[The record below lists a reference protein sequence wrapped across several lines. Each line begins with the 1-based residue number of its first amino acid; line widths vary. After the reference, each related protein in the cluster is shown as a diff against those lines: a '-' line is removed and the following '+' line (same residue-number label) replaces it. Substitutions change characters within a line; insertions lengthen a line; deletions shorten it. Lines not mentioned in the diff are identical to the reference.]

1 VASVG
6 ITRTL
11 KDRSFS
17 TLGARLSRLR
27 ARDTTTSHV
36 LSNDE
41 KARFITDGFVPLAR
55 PILSEDQ
62 VREVRVLLDRLFL
75 QYERLPTSTGRDIGA
90 SPESTTRVPEIIWT
104 TRMSPA
110 LKRTAGYR
118 QIRQTAQELLGSSR
132 VRLHFDHAIFKP
144 ARTGGKTAWHQDVAF
159 DPGHDCAVAT
169 MWLAMVDVDER
180 NGCMRFIPGSH
191 LEGIRP
197 HHSFGNH
204 GLESEAV
211 LENRAVSCPLP
222 VGGLTVHMQRT
233 LHGSGRNLGADIR
246 AAWILKF
253 LDDDRTTIR
262 RAAATARAVV
272 MLRYGWWPGLSRD
285 RRGAVF
291 H

>member
-1 VASVG
+1 M
-6 ITRTL
+6 
-11 KDRSFS
+11 DRSRS
-17 TLGARLSRLR
+17 AVGARLSRLR
-27 ARDTTTSHV
+27 GGNVTEPNGITNEERT
-36 LSNDE
+36 
-41 KARFITDGFVPLAR
+41 RFVTDGFVPLAR
-55 PILSEDQ
+55 PVLSEDQ
-62 VREVRVLLDRLFL
+62 VREIRVLLDRLFV
-75 QYERLPTSTGRDIGA
+75 QFEKLPTSTGRDIGG

-104 TRMSPA
+104 TRLSPA

-118 QIRQTAQELLGSSR
+118 QIRHTAQELLGSSR

-144 ARTGGKTAWHQDVAF
+144 ARTGGRTAWHQDVAF

-169 MWLAMVDVDER
+169 MWLALVDVDEQ

-191 LEGIRP
+191 LEGIQP

-211 LENRAVSCPLP
+211 LESRAISCPLP
-222 VGGLTVHMQRT
+222 AGGLTVHMQRT
-233 LHGSGRNLGADIR
+233 LHGSGCNLGDDIR

-253 LDDDRTTIR
+253 LDDDRTPIR

-272 MLRYGWWPGLSRD
+272 MLRYGRWPGLSRD